1 MNYNTLY
8 TELNDWLP
16 KSKTFYHS
24 NRNYDIAGKQTTS
37 RLSSAISSGMLSE
50 SDIIN
55 SLNDFGI
62 KSSSNKFLEEVFWRI
77 YFRGYFETHPTVWSS
92 YKDQLF
98 EDKAKAHG
106 DNYQIAISSNTGIEC
121 FDNWVSELLSNGYLH
136 NHTRM
141 WFASI
146 WIFTLKLPW
155 TLGCDLFMQ
164 HLIDADEASNVLSWR
179 WVAGL
184 HTSKKP
190 YVARANNISK
200 YTSKYNPINQ
210 LNESPKPI
218 YEDIQHEFV
227 SLDHQKDIPSK
238 CSLLMIDNYLD
249 INALGMSSFK
259 FDNFYVLDLDGFSDR
274 KIDKISINVRNNIV
288 DKIARKIDLSPQHL
302 SLTDL
307 SKINCKTLL
316 SNFIRTGD
324 LKDKLF
330 GDIKKIEAFTEL
342 IQIHR
347 TIDQLSWKFCKGGFF
362 KLKTNINDIVNTLL
376 KPTLF
381 GN

>member
-1 MNYNTLY
+1 MNYNSLH
-8 TELNDWLP
+8 TELNEWLP

-24 NRNYDIAGKQTTS
+24 NRNYDIVGKQTTS

-55 SLNDFGI
+55 SLHAFGI

-77 YFRGYFETHPTVWSS
+77 YFRGYFETHPTIWSS
-92 YKDQLF
+92 YKDQLS
-98 EDKAKAHG
+98 EDKAMAHS

-121 FDNWVSELLSNGYLH
+121 FDNWVSELLKNGYLH

-146 WIFTLKLPW
+146 WTFTLKLPW

-190 YVARANNISK
+190 YVARANNINK
-200 YTSKYNPINQ
+200 YTRKYNPINQ

-227 SLDHQKDIPSK
+227 TLDHQKDIPSK
-238 CSLLMIDNYLD
+238 CSLLMIDNHLD
-249 INALGMSSFK
+249 INALGMSSFN
-259 FDNFYVLDLDGFSDR
+259 FDNFYVLDSAGISDR
-274 KIDKISINVRNNIV
+274 KIDRISINVRNKII
-288 DKIARKIDLSPQHL
+288 DKIARKIDLSPRYL

-307 SKINCKTLL
+307 SKINGKTLL
-316 SNFIRTGD
+316 SNFIRSGE
-324 LKDKLF
+324 LKDKLL
-330 GDIKKIEAFTEL
+330 GYINKIEASAEL

-347 TIDQLSWKFCKGGFF
+347 AIDKLSWKYCKGGFF
-362 KLKTNINDIVNTLL
+362 KLKTNISDIVNTLL
-376 KPTLF
+376 QPTFL
-381 GN
+381 GS